1 MKKKM
6 IARIAVFCA
15 AILMTGVLAG
25 CGSSE
30 TENGESGSNRESGQE
45 TPSVK
50 RITLKDIEVEK
61 YVTLGDY
68 KGIRVEKREVIVDED
83 ELKELMDNVYYS
95 SFPAEL
101 GMTDRAVETGDT
113 VNIDYVGKKDDVAFS
128 GGTAQGAYLGIGSH
142 TYIDGFE
149 DGLVGVMPGETVDL
163 NLTFPA
169 AYGNAE
175 LAGQDVVFTVKVNY
189 IYPGEKLDEAVKNFG
204 IEGVT
209 SVEELRQYVY
219 DYLYEYAELER
230 DSLYEQDALNA
241 FLAVCEFQE
250 IPQEYYDSFRE
261 TTKQNLSS
269 VAAQYGMDVETYV
282 YYVYAMDL
290 NTFLNIY
297 ANDALRQNIAMQVL
311 ANQEGLAVDDEE
323 LDSILQEYATSAGY
337 DSVEEYVGNGS
348 REEYRD
354 YFMYERVYDFL
365 LETAVQSE

>member
-68 KGIRVEKREVIVDED
+68 KGIRVDKREVIVDED

-128 GGTAQGAYLGIGSH
+128 GGTAQGAILIIGSH

-149 DGLVGVMPGETVDL
+149 DGLVGVMPGETVEL

-169 AYGNAE
+169 GYGNAE
-175 LAGQDVVFTVKVNY
+175 LAGQDVVFTVTVNF
-189 IYPGEKLDEAVKNFG
+189 IIPEEKIDEAVKNFG
-204 IEGVT
+204 VEDVT
-209 SVEELRQYVY
+209 TVEELRQYVY
-219 DYLYEYAELER
+219 DYLYEYGQVEI
-230 DSLYEQDALNA
+230 DSRYEQDVLNA

-250 IPQEYYDSFRE
+250 IPQKYYDSYRE
-261 TTKQNLSS
+261 STKQNIVS
-269 VAAQYGMDVETYV
+269 VATQYGMDAETYV
-282 YYVYAMDL
+282 YYVYGMDL
-290 NTFLNIY
+290 ATCLNLY
-297 ANDALRQNIAMQVL
+297 SDDALRQNIAMQAV
-311 ANQEGLAVDDEE
+311 ADKEGLAMDDEE
-323 LDSILQEYATSAGY
+323 LATILQEYATNSGY
-337 DSVEEYVGNGS
+337 DSVEEFIGAGS
-348 REEYRD
+348 KEEFRD
-354 YFMYERVYDFL
+354 YFMYENVYDFL
-365 LETAVQSE
+365 LETAGQSN